1 MSASHA
7 TINILQTLLEFFVG
21 HHHHINHKRIQ
32 FAKTNNKYLSKKN
45 AWPDTKCKC
54 LPGFNKKNLK
64 SSYRR
69 TLSLISLS
77 GSVANNIFTKV
88 VFPLS
93 TAIYKTVFPSYNN
106 TNRSPC
112 IYRLMSPRCLMTKDV
127 FPKIHDQHRKA
138 SIAVFLLKIPSY
150 HQEFECSVNHLKN
163 ILCTNLSFS
172 IYVRIFS

>member
-1 MSASHA
+1 MQQLISFKHFWNSLSAIITTSI
-7 TINILQTLLEFFVG
+7 TKGYNLPKQIINTW
-21 HHHHINHKRIQ
+21 
-32 FAKTNNKYLSKKN
+32 AKKN
-45 AWPDTKCKC
+45 AWPDTKCIC
-54 LPGFNKKNLK
+54 LRCFNKKNLK
-64 SSYRR
+64 SSYRH

-93 TAIYKTVFPSYNN
+93 TAIYRTVFPSYNN

-112 IYRLMSPRCLMTKDV
+112 IYRLMSPRCLMTKNV

-172 IYVRIFS
+172 IYIRIFS